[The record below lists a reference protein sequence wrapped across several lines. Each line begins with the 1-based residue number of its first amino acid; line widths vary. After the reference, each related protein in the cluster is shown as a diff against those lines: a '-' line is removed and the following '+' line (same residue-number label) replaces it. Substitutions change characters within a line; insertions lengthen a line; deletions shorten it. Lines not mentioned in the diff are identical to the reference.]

1 MEKLDVFALVDELQ
15 EEIAMSPTKGFSKM
29 KSVDEKI
36 VMEIIEDLRKALH
49 DELDFSKRIMNEKE
63 QILKAAQTQA
73 DEIRRQAK
81 AEAEEM
87 IKEMPI
93 TKAAQE
99 RAGKVIDSTKTKA
112 AEIRK
117 SANKYAEDVFEE
129 LEAYYKESIELI
141 HENKSRLYG
150 KSQSVNRQE

>member
-1 MEKLDVFALVDELQ
+1 MA
-15 EEIAMSPTKGFSKM
+15 
-29 KSVDEKI
+29 
-36 VMEIIEDLRKALH
+36 
-49 DELDFSKRIMNEKE
+49 
-63 QILKAAQTQA
+63 
-73 DEIRRQAK
+73 
-81 AEAEEM
+81 
-87 IKEMPI
+87 I

-99 RAGKVIDSTKTKA
+99 KAAKVIDTTKTKA

-150 KSQSVNRQE
+150 KIQPSNPVSYTHLDVYKRQYIDCWRRRPGNPAGQRIAGKYRPAGGI